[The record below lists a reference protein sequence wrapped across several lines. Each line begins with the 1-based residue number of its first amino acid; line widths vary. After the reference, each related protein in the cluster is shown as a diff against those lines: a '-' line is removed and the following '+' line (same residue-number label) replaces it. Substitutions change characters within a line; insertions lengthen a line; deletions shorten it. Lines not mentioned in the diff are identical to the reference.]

1 MRLHGLF
8 KNAHPGVNANTYMQY
23 NSIKL
28 VEENKYE
35 IGQIIGYR
43 KQGYRIDYWRKKISA
58 EHLNFTS
65 LPGIFTKLVFC

>member
-23 NSIKL
+23 NSVKL

-35 IGQIIGYR
+35 IGSKLR
-43 KQGYRIDYWRKKISA
+43 K
-58 EHLNFTS
+58 EVETM
-65 LPGIFTKLVFC
+65 PGI